1 MEAISVCL
9 QVKEVKEGSIITP
22 RGFQAAGTHAGLRYT
37 KKDIGMITSEVPAS
51 SAAVYTLNT
60 FQAAPLKVTQES
72 IGQEGLL
79 QAVVVNSACANACT
93 GERGLKDAFKMRNLA
108 AEKLSIN
115 PHLVAIASTGVI
127 GEFLPMNKIEKGIE
141 EIEVGCSIQHS
152 KDFETAILTT
162 DTVTKNCCYSAEIDG
177 KTVYM
182 GGAAKGSG
190 MIHPNMATM
199 LGFITT
205 DANIAPEHLQFALK
219 QITNHTFN
227 QITVDGDTSTNDM
240 VLVMANGLAEND
252 SLSPNHKDWETFIQ
266 LLTKTSESLAK
277 QIAKDGEGAT
287 KLVEVEVIGAKC
299 DEDARKVAKQIVG
312 SNLVKTAIYGADA
325 NWGRII
331 GAIGQS
337 QAAINSGTVN
347 IKIGPIAMLQDSEPQ
362 LFNEEEAKDY
372 LSNDL
377 IHIFVDLQM
386 GNGKGKAWGCD
397 LSYDYVKINASYR
410 T

>member
-1 MEAISVCL
+1 LEAISVCL

-37 KKDIGMITSEVPAS
+37 KKDVGMITSEVPAS

-108 AEKLSIN
+108 AEKLSLK
-115 PHLVAIASTGVI
+115 PHLVAVASTGVI
-127 GEFLPMNKIEKGIE
+127 GEFLPMAKIEKGIE

-162 DTVTKNCCYSAEIDG
+162 DTVTKNCCYSSEIDG

-205 DANIAPEHLQFALK
+205 DANIAPDHLQFALK

-240 VLVMANGLAEND
+240 VLVMANGLAENE
-252 SLSPNHKDWETFIQ
+252 SLSPNHKDWDIFIN
-266 LLTKTSESLAK
+266 
-277 QIAKDGEGAT
+277 
-287 KLVEVEVIGAKC
+287 C
-299 DEDARKVAKQIVG
+299 
-312 SNLVKTAIYGADA
+312 
-325 NWGRII
+325 
-331 GAIGQS
+331 
-337 QAAINSGTVN
+337 
-347 IKIGPIAMLQDSEPQ
+347 
-362 LFNEEEAKDY
+362 
-372 LSNDL
+372 
-377 IHIFVDLQM
+377 
-386 GNGKGKAWGCD
+386 
-397 LSYDYVKINASYR
+397 
-410 T
+410 